1 MKRVRAFDLLG
12 NIAILKFPSETSSR
26 EKKKQAENLLKEN
39 KNIKTV
45 LEKAD
50 KIKGRLRKL
59 KTKWLAGDKT
69 KEALYRENSCVF
81 RFNVDSTYFSPR
93 LSNERLEIA
102 KQIKKTDKVLV
113 MFSGISPYSIVIAK
127 LAKPREVIAIE
138 LNKQACKYAE
148 ENVRLNKLD
157 KQENKIELIQG
168 DVKKVAPKLAKK
180 KLKFDK
186 IVMPRPQLKETFL
199 KETFSLSKKGAVIY
213 YYDFAKQNQLQEI
226 KDKIQKEAKKAKKKI
241 KILQMKKA
249 GEIAPYKYRYRVDFK
264 LL

>member
-26 EKKKQAENLLKEN
+26 EKKKQAEKLLREN

-45 LEKAD
+45 LEKSER
-50 KIKGRLRKL
+50 IKGRLRKL
-59 KTKWLAGDKT
+59 KTKWLAGYKT
-69 KEALYRENSCVF
+69 KEALYRENNCVF

-93 LSNERLEIA
+93 LSNERIEIA

-113 MFSGISPYSIVIAK
+113 MFSGISPYAIVIAK
-127 LAKPREVIAIE
+127 ISKPRKIIAIE
-138 LNKQACKYAE
+138 LNKQACKYAQ
-148 ENVRLNKLD
+148 ENVKLNKLD

-168 DVKKVAPKLAKK
+168 DVKKVALKLAKK
-180 KLKFDK
+180 KIKFDK

-199 KETFSLSKKGAVIY
+199 KESFALSKKHTVIY
-213 YYDFAKQNQLQEI
+213 YYGFAKQQDAEKI
-226 KDKIQKEAKKAKKKI
+226 KDKILNEAKKAKKKI

-249 GEIAPYKYRYRVDFK
+249 GEIAPYKYRYRVDFTI
-264 LL
+264 L